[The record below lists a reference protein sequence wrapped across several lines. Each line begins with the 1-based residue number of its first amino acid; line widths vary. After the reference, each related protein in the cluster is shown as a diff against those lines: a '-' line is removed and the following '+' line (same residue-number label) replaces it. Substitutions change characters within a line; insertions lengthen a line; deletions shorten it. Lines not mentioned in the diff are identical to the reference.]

1 MHGLPEPLTPQLLLR
16 AYANGY
22 FPMAESAEDPNYFWV
37 HPERRGVLPLDRFH
51 LPRSLA
57 KTIRGK
63 TFTVTVDTDFAAVMR
78 ACAEPH
84 GPARRE
90 TWINRPILHAYTAL
104 HRAGHAHS
112 VECRDA
118 SGSLVGGLYGVR
130 LGGAFFGES
139 MFSRAT
145 DSSKVALAYLVAR
158 LIMGGFSLLDT
169 QFLTSHLARFG
180 AIEIPRDLYMQR
192 VDDAMQFDGDFSRL
206 PKDADAETVLAI
218 LRQPTKPTET

>member
-1 MHGLPEPLTPQLLLR
+1 MTRAMHGLPEPLTPQLLLR

-57 KTIRGK
+57 KTIRRG
-63 TFTVTVDTDFAAVMR
+63 TFTVSIDTDFAAVMR
-78 ACAEPH
+78 ACAEPY
-84 GPARRE
+84 GAARRE

-118 SGSLVGGLYGVR
+118 AGNLVGGLYGVR

-139 MFSRAT
+139 MFSRVT
-145 DSSKVALAYLVAR
+145 DASKVALAYLVAR
-158 LIMGGFSLLDT
+158 LIAGSFCLLDT

-180 AIEIPRDLYMQR
+180 AVEIPRDHYMQR
-192 VDDAMQFDGDFSRL
+192 VDDAMQFDGEFFRL
-206 PKDADAETVLAI
+206 PRDADAQAILAI
-218 LRQPTKPTET
+218 LPS